1 MSWYNNTNESSFQ
14 DATQIQLGGSGSSTT
29 TTIIQNGDNVG
40 IGGTSGNT
48 GTDTTIDDLISLRFD
63 NPYYNT
69 YITNNN
75 PNGLIYFRTSDNN
88 NGVKIE
94 NGRIWGYYNYDP
106 IISAITFSKWID
118 IVDDIVRARQA
129 GDNALAVG
137 LAAGAAAGAA
147 QLTADAAATAA
158 ATAGAAASGAAATA
172 NAANASASAL
182 VDTFDAFKWT
192 RQTTSET
199 FEAIGQASFNT
210 LRESIKA
217 RAGIAQQALVTAAL
231 AQSRA
236 AVGGASLSSF
246 RLFSSIVGVYAGAG
260 LTAGVVAGVAYLF
273 DYLRTEN
280 ERNTLEQYLRILEE
294 NQANGTSLG
303 TTQDVLHLSG
313 LQIVSSTNQGFTT
326 AGVYD
331 FVISND
337 AELEITISQTL
348 TATITKVIG
357 GGENF
362 SVGQTISIPKSS
374 LGGGTGNLDITITSL
389 ITEKQFI
396 ENEILNLGNVILQND
411 NRMRRRRNIP
421 NTSSFSSSGFNI
433 TNIAI
438 TEPNLGEIT
447 NEPTISLKLDNTQF
461 GYDGSGNLQLTNY
474 NNLIYTNANGSV
486 GINTSSPSPLVKLDC
501 KGSAEFGDGV
511 NINQGINLR
520 SLNGLYVF
528 GTDNGGNNGTNNNQ
542 FYIYDANDLAYR
554 LTLQNGTGRVG
565 IDTSSPAYKL
575 DVNGDINIGSLAKYK
590 IGGNDLSYSD
600 LAGTPPASSQWTTTG
615 NNIYYNTGSVG
626 INIATPN
633 TAYKLDVNGSI
644 YVNGDVNMNGTYFR
658 NGYAQVAIRGIDTNL
673 MTLTGAI
680 LSIKPAVQSKWTT
693 IGNNIYYNTGSVG
706 INNSSPSSSYKLD
719 VSGSVNTTG
728 SYYINGSALT
738 AITAIDTNIFSLTSG
753 TLSIHSTQ
761 QQKWTSANATDI
773 YWNVSGGRVGI
784 GMIPTYQLDV
794 SGNCRINGTQ
804 HITGNLGIG
813 VQSPNQ
819 KLEVDGALYLT
830 GSPSNPGNNSSASFW
845 NQAGVGATI
854 SGYHLAINTNGTSE
868 AMRID
873 HNGNIG
879 IGFTQPNRKLD
890 ITDGTTIT
898 NSTAS
903 NTGTMI
909 RCVGGLGTGKYNG
922 GKAGIECA
930 HSNGSA
936 GIQIG
941 YNGIGQSGNGTS
953 YGVNIYG
960 RGAQLCNMFNN
971 NGVSRFEMNDN
982 GNLYITGSVNPSDI
996 RIKENIRDINDG
1008 EALNK
1013 ILALQPK
1020 KYEYID
1026 KQDRGDISVI
1036 GFIAQ
1041 QVREVIPEA
1050 IKISEELAP
1059 NVLEWCDYIDG
1070 KLYINNPEITI
1081 GTKINFRTNEE
1092 KNEGDTLKVKE
1103 IFDDYI
1109 LFDDE
1114 DGMMALPSEDIKKLF
1129 VFGYHL
1135 KDFHM
1140 VDKSMIFTTNVAAT
1154 QELHKIIMEQKEEIN
1169 LLKEILA
1176 RNGIV

>member
-75 PNGLIYFRTSDNN
+75 PNGVIYFRTSDNIN
-88 NGVKIE
+88 EVKIE

-129 GDNALAVG
+129 GDNALAVA
-137 LAAGAAAGAA
+137 LTAGAAAGAA

-210 LRESIKA
+210 LRQSIKA

-236 AVGGASLSSF
+236 SIGGASLSSF

-331 FVISND
+331 VVISND

-362 SVGQTISIPKSS
+362 SVGQTISIPKSL
-374 LGGGTGNLDITITSL
+374 LGGGTGNLDITIISL
-389 ITEKQFI
+389 ITEKTFI

-433 TNIAI
+433 TNTAI

-461 GYDGSGNLQLTNY
+461 AYDGSGNLQLTNY
-474 NNLIYTNANGSV
+474 NNLIYTYVNGSV

-511 NINQGINLR
+511 SVNQGINLR
-520 SLNGLYVF
+520 SLNGLYVL
-528 GTDNGGNNGTNNNQ
+528 GTDDSGNNSTNNNQ
-542 FYIYDANDLAYR
+542 FYIYDANDIAYR
-554 LTLQNGTGRVG
+554 LTIQNSTGNVG
-565 IDTSSPAYKL
+565 IDTATPGHKL
-575 DVNGDINIGSLAKYK
+575 DVNGNVNIASGSKYK
-590 IGGNDLSYSD
+590 INGSDFAYSD
-600 LAGTPPASSQWTTTG
+600 LAGTPPASSQWTTNG
-615 NNIYYNTGSVG
+615 NNIYYSSGTVG

-633 TAYKLDVNGSI
+633 TSYKLDVNGSI
-644 YVNGDVNMNGTYFR
+644 YVNGDVNMNGSYFR
-658 NGYAQVAIRGIDTNL
+658 NGNAQVAIGGIDTNL
-673 MTLTGAI
+673 MTLTGGI
-680 LSIKPAVQSKWTT
+680 LSIKPHVQSKWTT
-693 IGNNIYYNTGSVG
+693 NGSDIYYNTGSVG
-706 INNSSPSSSYKLD
+706 INNSTPSSSYKLD
-719 VSGSVNTTG
+719 VNGSVNTTG
-728 SYYINGSALT
+728 SYYINGNALT
-738 AITAIDTNIFSLTSG
+738 AITGIDSTIFSLTSG
-753 TLSIHSTQ
+753 TLSIHPTQ

-784 GMIPTYQLDV
+784 GMVPTYQLDV

-804 HITGNLGIG
+804 NITGNLGIG

-819 KLEVDGALYLT
+819 KLEVAGAVYLT

-845 NQAGVGATI
+845 NQAGVGPTI
-854 SGYHLAINTNGTSE
+854 SGFSFAINTNGTTE
-868 AMRID
+868 AMRIND
-873 HNGNIG
+873 SGNVG
-879 IGFTQPNRKLD
+879 IGMVPNRRLD
-890 ITDGTTIT
+890 ISDGTTIT
-898 NSTAS
+898 NSSAS
-903 NTGTMI
+903 NTNTI
-909 RCVGGLGTGKYNG
+909 LRCVGGLGPGSYNG
-922 GKAGIECA
+922 GKAGLEVC
-930 HSNGSA
+930 HTNGSA

-941 YNGIGQSGNGTS
+941 YSGIGQSGNGTS

-960 RGAQLCNMFNN
+960 RGAQLCNMYNN

-996 RIKENIRDINDG
+996 RIKENIRDIDDN

-1026 KQDRGDISVI
+1026 KQDRGHKTVI

-1050 IKISEELAP
+1050 IQISEELAP
-1059 NVLEWCDYIDG
+1059 NILEWCDYIDG

-1081 GTKINFRTNEE
+1081 GTKINFRTNED
-1092 KNEGDTLKVKE
+1092 KTTGDTLRVKE
-1103 IFDDYI
+1103 VYENYIIFDD
-1109 LFDDE
+1109 E
-1114 DGMMALPSEDIKKLF
+1114 EGMRELPSEDITKLF
-1129 VFGYHL
+1129 VHGYHL

-1140 VDKSMIFTTNVAAT
+1140 VEKAMIFTTNVCAT
-1154 QELHKIIMEQKEEIN
+1154 QELYKIIMEQKEEIN
-1169 LLKEILA
+1169 LLKEILS